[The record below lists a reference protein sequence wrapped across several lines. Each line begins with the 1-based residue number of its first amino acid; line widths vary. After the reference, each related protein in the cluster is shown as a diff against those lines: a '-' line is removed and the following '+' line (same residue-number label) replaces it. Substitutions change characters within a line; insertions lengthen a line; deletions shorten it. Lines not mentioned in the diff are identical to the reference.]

1 MTKQE
6 IRRELSI
13 CLLQGLRDVMT
24 RDSESHIVHVIVK
37 LRPEPD
43 YSKSSNVVINFYKNI

>member
-13 CLLQGLRDVMT
+13 CFLQGLRNEMAKNPELQAVCF
-24 RDSESHIVHVIVK
+24 VVK
-37 LRPEPD
+37 LKPEPD
-43 YSKSSNVVINFYKNI
+43 YSKCSNVVINFFQNQ

>member
-13 CLLQGLRDVMT
+13 CFLQGLRDVMLK
-24 RDSESHIVHVIVK
+24 DPELQVVHVCVK
-37 LRPEPD
+37 LKPD
-43 YSKSSNVVINFYKNI
+43 PDFNNSGCFSINLFQNQ